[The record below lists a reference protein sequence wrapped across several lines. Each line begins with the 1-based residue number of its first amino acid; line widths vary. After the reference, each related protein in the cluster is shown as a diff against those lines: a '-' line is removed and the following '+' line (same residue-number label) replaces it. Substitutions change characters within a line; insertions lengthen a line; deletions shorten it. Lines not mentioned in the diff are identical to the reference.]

1 MAKHKHYSTVL
12 TATTFDEAI
21 ASHRITLVDFWAT
34 WCGPCRSMA
43 PDLELVAKEAPED
56 VLIAKVDVDQEA
68 ELVKRFGI
76 KSMPTIITFHEG
88 EFHSRFSGAVP
99 AAGLRQA
106 LTDAEKPPR
115 KSLLKSIFGR

>member
-1 MAKHKHYSTVL
+1 MAKHKHDSVVL
-12 TATTFDEAI
+12 TASTFDDAI
-21 ASHRITLVDFWAT
+21 GSHRIALVDFWAT

-43 PDLELVAKEAPED
+43 PDLEQIAREAPDD
-56 VLIAKVDVDQEA
+56 VLIAKVDVDREA
-68 ELVKRFGI
+68 ELVQRFGI

-106 LTDAEKPPR
+106 LADAEKPPR
-115 KSLLKSIFGR
+115 KSLLKSLFSR